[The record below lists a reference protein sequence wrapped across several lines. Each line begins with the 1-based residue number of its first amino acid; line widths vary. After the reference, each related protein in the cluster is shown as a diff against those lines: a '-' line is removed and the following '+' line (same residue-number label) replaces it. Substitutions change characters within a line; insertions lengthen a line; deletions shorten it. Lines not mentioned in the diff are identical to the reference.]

1 MGLLLCN
8 FAKPTKGLLLVHFIQ
23 PAKRKVGRTAK
34 RGAKEFLVPF
44 GALAKRNASKHRS
57 AERSGANL

>member
-1 MGLLLCN
+1 M
-8 FAKPTKGLLLVHFIQ
+8 LLVHFIQ